1 MQLTKAQLKE
11 LGVRCDAALKRRT
24 FKGQM
29 RAMGTWINVDIKAL
43 PGPLRAKFRL
53 VLRAIAT
60 TTIMGPLP
68 AEGVLRQQGRH

>member
-1 MQLTKAQLKE
+1 MKLTKEQLKDLE
-11 LGVRCDAALKRRT
+11 AHCDAALKRRT
-24 FKGQM
+24 FRGQM
-29 RAMGTWINVDIKAL
+29 TAMGTWISVDVKAL
-43 PGPLRAKFRL
+43 PSPLRAKFRL